1 MEKAIVNMAN
11 LFVEQG
17 HPVEILCVYD
27 MPDSPAFPLD
37 PQVKITYLLKD
48 TPNRQQ
54 WKESIRSKNP
64 FSIVRESVKAA
75 RILLGGPKHFRRHCH
90 HYAA

>member
-1 MEKAIVNMAN
+1 MTIGLKEKIWILALHLAFGGVEKAIVNMAN

-37 PQVKITYLLKD
+37 PRVKIT
-48 TPNRQQ
+48 
-54 WKESIRSKNP
+54 
-64 FSIVRESVKAA
+64 
-75 RILLGGPKHFRRHCH
+75 
-90 HYAA
+90 